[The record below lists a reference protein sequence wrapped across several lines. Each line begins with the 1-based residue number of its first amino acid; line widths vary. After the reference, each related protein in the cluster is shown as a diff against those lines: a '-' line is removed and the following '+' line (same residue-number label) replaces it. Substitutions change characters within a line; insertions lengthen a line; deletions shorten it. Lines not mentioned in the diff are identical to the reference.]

1 VHLHFLVSSD
11 GPQLSTYIFAA
22 VYSGSDIIAGSNDP
36 AGLDRSGKNADEFA
50 TFSQTAEYRMTLMRC
65 LRVFAALLFAAVV
78 AHGPAAAQETYP
90 SKPIT
95 IIVPFGAGG
104 ALDLIARVLADG
116 LRSELNQTVIVDN
129 KPGASGLLAMR
140 LAAAAA
146 PDGYTLILSSES
158 NHILLPLLDSKVN
171 MDVFKEFAPISLS
184 GEFQHVLIVKKDMP
198 AANVH
203 ELVDFLKKNPGKLSF
218 GSSGVGTMAHIAG
231 EFLSKETQ
239 AGMVHVPYRGSPAA
253 MNDLLAGN
261 LDVNIQS
268 MPALRSHIEN
278 PRLRILAVLSAQ
290 RLKELPSI
298 PTMAEIGFP
307 QFILSS
313 WMGMFGPA
321 ALPADIKEKLSA
333 AFVKIGKNP
342 ELQARIRAQGIEPVG
357 SDSAS
362 FARYVEAEA
371 KKWKAFV
378 ERTGVKLQ

>member
-1 VHLHFLVSSD
+1 LVS
-11 GPQLSTYIFAA
+11 A
-22 VYSGSDIIAGSNDP
+22 
-36 AGLDRSGKNADEFA
+36 
-50 TFSQTAEYRMTLMRC
+50 
-65 LRVFAALLFAAVV
+65 
-78 AHGPAAAQETYP
+78 PAATQETYP

-116 LRSELNQTVIVDN
+116 LRNELGQTVIIDN

-140 LAAAAA
+140 AAAGA
-146 PDGYTLILSSES
+146 PADGYTLMISSES
-158 NHILLPLLDSKVN
+158 NHILLPLLDSKVSI
-171 MDVFKEFAPISLS
+171 DVFKEFVPISLS

-198 AANVH
+198 ANNVR
-203 ELVDFLKKNPGKLSF
+203 ELVEYLKKNPGKLSF

-278 PRLRILAVLSAQ
+278 PRLRILAVLSSQ
-290 RLKELPSI
+290 RLKELPDT

-307 QFILSS
+307 DFVLSS
-313 WMGMFGPA
+313 WMGMFAPA
-321 ALPADIKEKLSA
+321 ALPADLRTRLSE

-342 ELQARIRAQGIEPVG
+342 ELQARIRQQGIEPVG
-357 SDSAS
+357 SDAAT
-362 FARYVEAEA
+362 FARYVDAEA

-378 ERTGVKLQ
+378 ERTGVRLQ

>member
-1 VHLHFLVSSD
+1 
-11 GPQLSTYIFAA
+11 
-22 VYSGSDIIAGSNDP
+22 
-36 AGLDRSGKNADEFA
+36 
-50 TFSQTAEYRMTLMRC
+50 MRC
-65 LRVFAALLFAAVV
+65 LRVFAALLFAAAV
-78 AHGPAAAQETYP
+78 AQGPAAAQETYP

-357 SDSAS
+357 SDSAT

>member
-1 VHLHFLVSSD
+1 M
-11 GPQLSTYIFAA
+11 P
-22 VYSGSDIIAGSNDP
+22 
-36 AGLDRSGKNADEFA
+36 
-50 TFSQTAEYRMTLMRC
+50 C
-65 LRVFAALLFAAVV
+65 LRVLAALLL
-78 AHGPAAAQETYP
+78 AAAFNTAPVRAQESYP

-95 IIVPFGAGG
+95 IVVPFGAGG

-116 LRSELNQTVIVDN
+116 LRTELNQTVIVDN

-140 LAAAAA
+140 LAAAAPA
-146 PDGYTLILSSES
+146 DGYTLILSSES
-158 NHILLPLLDSKVN
+158 NHILLPLLDAKVN
-171 MDVFKEFAPISLS
+171 LDVFKEFAPISLS

-198 AANVH
+198 AANVN
-203 ELVDFLKKNPGKLSF
+203 ELVDYLKKNPGKLSF

-278 PRLRILAVLSAQ
+278 PRLRILAVLSPQ

-298 PTMAEIGFP
+298 PTMAEAGFP
-307 QFILSS
+307 DFVLSS

-357 SDSAS
+357 SDATT
-362 FARYVEAEA
+362 FTRYVEAEA